1 MFDQQSDMVWSSV
14 CAAVDPA
21 LTQLALHV
29 ASLTS
34 QFERQVTMALHAE
47 SSAQACVGVQQLAVM
62 HVAHDCTLMLLMP
75 HAVKSPVPPLLL
87 VPEPLE
93 LDVTPL
99 ELPLLDAPLDPPLE
113 LEPVKLAHSVAQ
125 LCSTQVWIPCE
136 ADWHDVVALSL
147 SSQVCEV
154 WATMLYAPFWQ

>member
-14 CAAVDPA
+14 CAAADPA
-21 LTQLALHV
+21 LVQPFVQV

-34 QFERQVTMALHAE
+34 QFERQVTMDLHAG

-62 HVAHDCTLMLLMP
+62 HVAHDWTLMLLMP

-93 LDVTPL
+93 LDVAPP
-99 ELPLLDAPLDPPLE
+99 ELPLLEAPLDPLLE
-113 LEPVKLAHSVAQ
+113 LEPVRLAHSVAQ
-125 LCSTQVWIPCE
+125 LCSTQLWIPCK
-136 ADWHDVVALSL
+136 ADWHDVVAASS

-154 WATMLYAPFWQ
+154 WAAMLYAPFWQ